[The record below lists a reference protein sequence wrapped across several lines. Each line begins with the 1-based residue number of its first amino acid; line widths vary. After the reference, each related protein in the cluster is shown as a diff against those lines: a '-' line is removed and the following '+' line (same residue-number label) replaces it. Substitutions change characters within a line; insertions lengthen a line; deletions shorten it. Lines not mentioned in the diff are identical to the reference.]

1 MALVIMVCTLSSITG
16 TANEEVSLCKPLCLH
31 VSHLRRGFLTNN
43 WRVMVHRPD
52 SMPDTRALWLHRLTS
67 WPVSRLV
74 GLVHGALL
82 PLHDLLN
89 AAAAGE
95 PIGQGPDIGELSI
108 SIYAFM

>member
-1 MALVIMVCTLSSITG
+1 
-16 TANEEVSLCKPLCLH
+16 
-31 VSHLRRGFLTNN
+31 
-43 WRVMVHRPD
+43 
-52 SMPDTRALWLHRLTS
+52 MPDTRALWLHRLTS

-95 PIGQGPDIGELSI
+95 AIGQGPDIGELSI
-108 SIYAFM
+108 SPSRHPCRAAR